1 MTLAAPYAFGLF
13 SLADKPDQTQKETLT
28 LTPTTAQIESIL
40 KPWRKIKQR
49 QLATEPGLVG
59 AVWLRTCYAEVTD
72 SKHADLIEGLDM
84 ENAVDDS
91 DRLLDD
97 KSLYDFGPN
106 WERILY
112 CIPELVS
119 NYDDDDGRAQ
129 RIQKEIDD
137 FREAQA
143 ALLIPSPPGAE
154 LEPPSSI
161 TWLVSSMRS
170 FFTTPAEVELE
181 VLSAIQSSIHK
192 ACVVNYI
199 ILEDKEALLPEAT
212 SEGLVRL
219 IFLDSCGYV
228 VRSNRISAG
237 DAEQMGGQWL
247 EHCFDERDREWKE
260 AEFGDEY
267 KEGGR
272 KADLTLYSNRPLI

>member
-1 MTLAAPYAFGLF
+1 
-13 SLADKPDQTQKETLT
+13 
-28 LTPTTAQIESIL
+28 
-40 KPWRKIKQR
+40 
-49 QLATEPGLVG
+49 
-59 AVWLRTCYAEVTD
+59 
-72 SKHADLIEGLDM
+72 M
-84 ENAVDDS
+84 ENAVDDN

-97 KSLYDFGPN
+97 KSLYNLGPN

-112 CIPELVS
+112 YIPELVS
-119 NYDDDDGRAQ
+119 DYDDDDNDAEEDRRAR

-137 FREAQA
+137 FRA
-143 ALLIPSPPGAE
+143 ARAGLLIPSPPGAE

-161 TWLVSSMRS
+161 TWLVANTRS
-170 FFTTPAEVELE
+170 FFTTPAEVEVQ
-181 VLSAIQSSIHK
+181 VLSAIQSNIHK

-199 ILEDKEALLPEAT
+199 ILEDEEALLPETTA
-212 SEGLVRL
+212 EGLVRL

-247 EHCFDERDREWKE
+247 EHCFDERDREWRD

-272 KADLTLYSNRPLI
+272 KADLTLYSNRPAY